1 MITFLELG
9 RYGRLGNQL
18 FQYAMLKSVSLARGY
33 EIKVPNLDE
42 QEWHGQ
48 KCLLNMFNIKC
59 DYLTDKDKSSIQR
72 NFVESSSVL

>member
-48 KCLLNMFNIKC
+48 KCLLNMFNI
-59 DYLTDKDKSSIQR
+59 YYIYFRVIYHTEKSIR
-72 NFVESSSVL
+72 I